1 LAQAGSFVPASSAQV
16 GLVDRI
22 FTRVGASD
30 DIRRGRS
37 TFMMEMMEVA
47 HILKRATGKS
57 LILLD
62 EIGRGT
68 STFDGLSIAWSVTE
82 DICRRVQARTLFA
95 THYHQLIG
103 LEGEAEGL
111 VNVHVQV
118 AESDGELKFL
128 HTVADGPCDDS
139 YGVQVAALAGLPR
152 HVVERSNDLLG
163 FLERQAD
170 GAKAGEKG
178 APSARSAGQSSLL
191 GFVGQPQI
199 KIEKDALGEALKQ
212 AISSI
217 DPDAMSPRQAH
228 DAIYQLLRIMEEE
241 K

>member
-1 LAQAGSFVPASSAQV
+1 M
-16 GLVDRI
+16 DRI

-139 YGVQVAALAGLPR
+139 YGIQVAALAGLPR

-178 APSARSAGQSSLL
+178 APTARSAGQSSLL

-199 KIEKDALGEALKQ
+199 RIEKDALGEALKQ

>member
-1 LAQAGSFVPASSAQV
+1 MGGIDSLRCALLSILAQAGSFVPADSAQV

-47 HILKRATGKS
+47 HILKRATNNS

-82 DICRRVQARTLFA
+82 DICKESIRTLFA
-95 THYHQLIG
+95 THITVNWIG
-103 LEGEAEGL
+103 RRGSGL
-111 VNVHVQV
+111 ANVHVQV

-128 HTVADGPCDDS
+128 HILRMDLVTIHTEC
-139 YGVQVAALAGLPR
+139 R
-152 HVVERSNDLLG
+152 CRSS
-163 FLERQAD
+163 R
-170 GAKAGEKG
+170 
-178 APSARSAGQSSLL
+178 P
-191 GFVGQPQI
+191 P
-199 KIEKDALGEALKQ
+199 
-212 AISSI
+212 
-217 DPDAMSPRQAH
+217 
-228 DAIYQLLRIMEEE
+228 
-241 K
+241 

>member
-1 LAQAGSFVPASSAQV
+1 MGGKSTYLRCAALLSILAQCGSFVPADSAQV
-16 GLVDRI
+16 GIVDRI

-37 TFMMEMMEVA
+37 TFMMEMMEVS
-47 HILKRATGKS
+47 HILKQATSNS

-82 DICRRVQARTLFA
+82 DISKRLESRTLFA

-103 LEGEAEGL
+103 LEGEVQGL

-118 AESDGELKFL
+118 AEADGELKFM
-128 HTVADGPCDDS
+128 HTVADG
-139 YGVQVAALAGLPR
+139 
-152 HVVERSNDLLG
+152 HVMTL
-163 FLERQAD
+163 
-170 GAKAGEKG
+170 
-178 APSARSAGQSSLL
+178 
-191 GFVGQPQI
+191 
-199 KIEKDALGEALKQ
+199 
-212 AISSI
+212 
-217 DPDAMSPRQAH
+217 
-228 DAIYQLLRIMEEE
+228 MEY